1 MREVRQIPDPE
12 ARFTIP
18 VAGENPAVHAVIC
31 DSRPQPGEDWSAR
44 ARTFYRNALA
54 ALEAE
59 TGLGLVAAQELS
71 REAIGHYCNMIVAD
85 HLSPKGQKYVAD
97 SDQPVWF
104 SSVRDTIAFT
114 LLPEEPKNI
123 AAIYVNDMGRASWES
138 PEPETWIEARS
149 AWYVIESSRRGGMG
163 APEPVDQP
171 HASDPGHDE
180 AGQ

>member
-1 MREVRQIPDPE
+1 MTFRLASLLLLALVL
-12 ARFTIP
+12 
-18 VAGENPAVHAVIC
+18 PALASC
-31 DSRPQPGEDWSAR
+31 GDDQDAR
-44 ARTFYRNALA
+44 AP
-54 ALEAE
+54 
-59 TGLGLVAAQELS
+59 AAQELS

-85 HLSPKGQKYVAD
+85 HQGPKGQIYVAD
-97 SDQPVWF
+97 RDQPVWF

-123 AAIYVNDMGRASWES
+123 VAIYVNDMGRASWEA
-138 PEPETWIEARS
+138 PEPETWIEARG

-163 APEPVDQP
+163 APEAVDQP